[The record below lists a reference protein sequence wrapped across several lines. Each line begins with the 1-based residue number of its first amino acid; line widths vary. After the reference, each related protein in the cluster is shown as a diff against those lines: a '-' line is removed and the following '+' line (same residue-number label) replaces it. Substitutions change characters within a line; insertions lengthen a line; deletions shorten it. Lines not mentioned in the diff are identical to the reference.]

1 LKTRSLAVA
10 RRERHAA
17 IAEFQAI
24 LKIARAKLGGA
35 DATSEALSWRHH
47 LSMTD
52 DAEAKEAVEGLV
64 EDRAYEIE
72 EELGEDAA
80 VAFADAAFG
89 RATPL
94 AACVDDWLSDSS
106 YRGRTQGDH
115 HRAISRLSSWLTS
128 QRLPVTIEGV
138 TRKVAG
144 QFAMNGLKEGGIAP
158 KTVNKYLSSLSSYW
172 EWLER
177 RGHAEANPWLRQS
190 VSVKGASAA
199 AAAAG
204 AQERPFTD
212 EEVSRLL
219 SGPAE
224 QELRDVMLL
233 LALSGLRIEEVY
245 QLRVSDCGGGCFAV
259 RRSKTAA
266 GTRVVPIHSALQAIV
281 SRLVESRQPDAF
293 LIEKGSASAERSMA
307 MSKRIG
313 RYRQAVGVDVR
324 VEGKRRS
331 LVNAHSFRR
340 WFITKAERAGQA
352 ENIIAS
358 VVGHKRP
365 GMTFG
370 VYSGGP
376 SAEQLRACVEA
387 VRLPD

>member
-1 LKTRSLAVA
+1 
-10 RRERHAA
+10 
-17 IAEFQAI
+17 
-24 LKIARAKLGGA
+24 
-35 DATSEALSWRHH
+35 
-47 LSMTD
+47 
-52 DAEAKEAVEGLV
+52 
-64 EDRAYEIE
+64 
-72 EELGEDAA
+72 
-80 VAFADAAFG
+80 
-89 RATPL
+89 
-94 AACVDDWLSDSS
+94 
-106 YRGRTQGDH
+106 
-115 HRAISRLSSWLTS
+115 
-128 QRLPVTIEGV
+128 
-138 TRKVAG
+138 
-144 QFAMNGLKEGGIAP
+144 
-158 KTVNKYLSSLSSYW
+158 
-172 EWLER
+172 
-177 RGHAEANPWLRQS
+177 
-190 VSVKGASAA
+190 
-199 AAAAG
+199 
-204 AQERPFTD
+204 
-212 EEVSRLL
+212 
-219 SGPAE
+219 
-224 QELRDVMLL
+224 
-233 LALSGLRIEEVY
+233 
-245 QLRVSDCGGGCFAV
+245 
-259 RRSKTAA
+259 
-266 GTRVVPIHSALQAIV
+266 VPIHSALQAIV